1 MKNETINELKQM
13 LEICKA
19 TKKADPIDGGRFY
32 KIKSQSFTLPSGE
45 EIVREFIDK
54 KQSTIVL
61 PITKDGKILFIIQPI
76 ALSKEGSL
84 IELPAG
90 YVEANESSLDAGV
103 RELIEET
110 GYVGNEVISLGEH
123 YQDPGSIKE
132 TVQIFAITNCEK
144 KEQQKLDKDEYIKY
158 VEISYNEAMEL
169 LDLGYIK
176 DANTFIALSKYD
188 RYINSKQNSRKA
200 GL

>member
-1 MKNETINELKQM
+1 MKNETINELEKL
-13 LEICKA
+13 LEDCKVI
-19 TKKADPIDGGRFY
+19 KKSEPTEGGKFY
-32 KIKSQSFTLPSGE
+32 KVKSQIFTLSSGE
-45 EIVREFIDK
+45 EITREFIDK

-61 PITKDGKILFIIQPI
+61 PLTKDNKILFIVQPI

-90 YVEANESSLDAGV
+90 YVEKNESSLDAGI

-110 GYVGNEVISLGEH
+110 GYVGDKVIKLGEH

-144 KEQQKLDKDEYIKY
+144 KQNQKLDNDEHIKY
-158 VEISYNEAMEL
+158 IEIEYCEAMEL
-169 LDLGYIK
+169 MDLGYIK
-176 DANTFIALSKYD
+176 DANTYIALAKFD
-188 RYINSKQNSRKA
+188 RYINEKSKKR
-200 GL
+200 GI

>member
-1 MKNETINELKQM
+1 MKNETINELKKLLQ
-13 LEICKA
+13 EYKA
-19 TKKADPIDGGRFY
+19 IQKSEPIDGGRFY
-32 KIKSQSFTLPSGE
+32 KIKSQLFVLPSGE
-45 EIVREFIDK
+45 EITREFIDK
-54 KQSTIVL
+54 KKSTIVL
-61 PITKDGKILFIIQPI
+61 PITKDKKIVFVIQPI

-90 YVEANESSLDAGV
+90 YVESDESSLSTGV

-132 TVQIFAITNCEK
+132 TVQIYVITDCEK
-144 KEQQKLDKDEYIKY
+144 KYKQKLDNDEHIKY
-158 VEISYNEAMEL
+158 IEVDYEEAMEL

-188 RYINSKQNSRKA
+188 RYINNNKRKA
-200 GL
+200 L